1 MRPLPRHT
9 LDEDSPANRNVSRA
23 GDGCGEEGLPSIRL
37 YEILPVLDRSIGEAI
52 QIPDFCP
59 VLESCGSSMV
69 LSTGGGAPP
78 PT

>member
-1 MRPLPRHT
+1 MNPCELIVALFEIAISTFLIMRLIVPP
-9 LDEDSPANRNVSRA
+9 V
-23 GDGCGEEGLPSIRL
+23 RL